1 MSNEANTTPVEF
13 LRAWEGGTWDTY
25 EADVPTEIV
34 EQGEDAMTDWA
45 NDELWPV
52 PLQQHPSRLP
62 QITDDVL
69 VMFAVY
75 HVGQKAKRGTPTS
88 QSAIW

>member
-1 MSNEANTTPVEF
+1 MSSEANTTPVEF

-45 NDELWPV
+45 NDEF
-52 PLQQHPSRLP
+52 LP

-75 HVGQKAKRGTPTS
+75 HVGEPEEVL
-88 QSAIW
+88 